1 VSSFSRGENIGR
13 DLRQRLEHAGGHLNG
28 EMYCSHIDDRRV
40 CLRGYTAHSRFREY
54 TTTRWWARTRER
66 ESERVCE
73 RATRLDESV
82 RAGAAFD
89 EALTGATYAAR

>member
-1 VSSFSRGENIGR
+1 VFARIHSSLAVSGIH
-13 DLRQRLEHAGGHLNG
+13 D
-28 EMYCSHIDDRRV
+28 
-40 CLRGYTAHSRFREY
+40 YTVVGTNE
-54 TTTRWWARTRER
+54 RER
-66 ESERVCE
+66 ERVRVCE